1 MLLLFLFDYENF
13 GIQTNH
19 CLSNPQYWQKLFFFK
34 STMFTIASMILDNE
48 PAPITV
54 VANIYRRY
62 DMDSLSALLVL
73 CEGGPMVIYK
83 QHVTRTLMFSLI
95 LA

>member
-1 MLLLFLFDYENF
+1 MRILEF
-13 GIQTNH
+13 
-19 CLSNPQYWQKLFFFK
+19 KLTFVFRIPNIDKSFFFFFK